1 MSKYAYVLFY
11 KRRPTANDFVKQL
24 STLEQAGEAEQAV
37 DTKEESLEDIDE
49 NELDWSTFV
58 EYLV

>member
-24 STLEQAGEAEQAV
+24 STLEQAEEAEEAEEAV

-49 NELDWSTFV
+49 NELD
-58 EYLV
+58 

>member
-11 KRRPTANDFVKQL
+11 KRRPTVNDFVKQL
-24 STLEQAGEAEQAV
+24 STLEQAEEAEQAV

>member
-24 STLEQAGEAEQAV
+24 STLEQAEEAEQAV

-49 NELDWSTFV
+49 NELD
-58 EYLV
+58 